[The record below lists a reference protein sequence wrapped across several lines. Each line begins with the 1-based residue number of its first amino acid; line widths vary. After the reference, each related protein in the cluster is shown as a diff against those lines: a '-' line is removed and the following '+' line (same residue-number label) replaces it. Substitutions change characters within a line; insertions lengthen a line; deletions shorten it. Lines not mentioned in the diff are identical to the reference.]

1 MFISV
6 VESVA
11 SILLVLFLSKVNMKL
26 ALLVPAVFGV
36 ELEDKAR
43 RIFRRVD
50 TDGDR
55 ELSAPEVADWLE
67 KSAVHERKLV
77 SLDIVSKIS
86 Y

>member
-1 MFISV
+1 
-6 VESVA
+6 
-11 SILLVLFLSKVNMKL
+11 MKF
-26 ALLVPAVFGV
+26 ALLIPAVFGV
-36 ELEDKAR
+36 ELADKAR

-50 TDGDR
+50 TDGDK

-86 Y
+86 YWYLEYGRVYLSWNSKII

>member
-1 MFISV
+1 
-6 VESVA
+6 
-11 SILLVLFLSKVNMKL
+11 MKL